1 MPNELQAAQAAIRAD
16 QERRVAEALKGVQAV
31 CEQCR
36 VQIVAVPQ
44 IVDGR
49 IIAAVQIVA
58 AQE

>member
-1 MPNELQAAQAAIRAD
+1 MDDLQAAQAAIKAD

-31 CEQCR
+31 CEQYR
-36 VQIVAVPQ
+36 VQIVGVPQ

-49 IIAAVQIVA
+49 IVAAVQIVA

>member
-1 MPNELQAAQAAIRAD
+1 MPSEIEQAQAAIKAD
-16 QERRVAEALKGVQAV
+16 QERRVAEVLRAVQAV
-31 CEQCR
+31 CEQHR

-49 IIAAVQIVA
+49 IVAAVQIVA